1 MMHHIISF
9 KDKPVRGALQLSKVT
24 VTIQFVSVGLFG
36 FINTLN
42 CRTLQECGD
51 NGAKLW
57 F

>member
-9 KDKPVRGALQLSKVT
+9 KDKPVCGALQPTKVT

-36 FINTLN
+36 LINALN
-42 CRTLQECGD
+42 GRTLQECGD
-51 NGAKLW
+51 NCAKLW